1 MLFTEVRDAGGI
13 KSCKL
18 AAFYIAIISYALC
31 GLLVLYGACL
41 CIMSCVPKQPPVN
54 IIDSG
59 FDEKL
64 PTVQQSRH
72 VPQDPQIRFIGL
84 DIEKQHPQPYSV
96 RSRVP
101 AVRFVDKP
109 RLAQQQPQV
118 QIPSYSYVS
127 REQSEYGQPYR
138 PTIPG
143 GPSVYSKSSP
153 IDSYREDSVVRP
165 HALPRMAS
173 PITTPSRRPWPP
185 NAPYAEPILRAI
197 TPGSEY
203 SNNSRLSSVEFAA
216 RTTSPPPLA
225 AQIDPIRSLSQRQS
239 ALSYTNSVYSIGS
252 YSRNTMVAPPVPPLR
267 PGFAQAAPRQQSELA
282 RLTNGRTWS

>member
-1 MLFTEVRDAGGI
+1 
-13 KSCKL
+13 
-18 AAFYIAIISYALC
+18 
-31 GLLVLYGACL
+31 
-41 CIMSCVPKQPPVN
+41 MSCVPKQPPAN

-72 VPQDPQIRFIGL
+72 VPQDPQTPFIGS
-84 DIEKQHPQPYSV
+84 DIEKQQPQPYSV
-96 RSRVP
+96 RSQVP

-109 RLAQQQPQV
+109 RLAQAPMAQQQPQV

-143 GPSVYSKSSP
+143 GPSVHSKSSP
-153 IDSYREDSVVRP
+153 IDSYRKDSVVQP
-165 HALPRMAS
+165 HASPRMAS

-185 NAPYAEPILRAI
+185 NAPYAEPIPKAI

-216 RTTSPPPLA
+216 RSTSPLPFA
-225 AQIDPIRSLSQRQS
+225 AQINPIRTLSQRQS

-252 YSRNTMVAPPVPPLR
+252 YSRNTMVAPPMPPLR